1 MYPCSIDIN
10 VLIKTPPDGWEIECW
25 KTNTSWQMMMEG
37 EQLVLYFY
45 VGYGFVWDVLFFK
58 WGRDMQWKNVLGWNT
73 DWSQLNE
80 ECWCDSC
87 WVRWRWNLKE
97 SQTNTHGYTQLSELN
112 FMGSMSVCRPW
123 SGSMF
128 TTEYH
133 RCCWNTVVLR
143 VEDGGD
149 VLGVVLCV
157 GLSWDELCDDLNS
170 EDWYFDDL
178 SELHWFSLVSC
189 LHSVEIP
196 EHLELVQNPLS
207 RVLWSRML
215 ISILGWVRVKGNSY
229 KSKSL

>member
-10 VLIKTPPDGWEIECW
+10 VLIKTPPDGWKIECW
-25 KTNTSWQMMMEG
+25 KTNTSGQMMMEG

-58 WGRDMQWKNVLGWNT
+58 WGRDMQWKNVLGWNM
-73 DWSQLNE
+73 DGSQLNK
-80 ECWCDSC
+80 ECWCDCC
-87 WVRWRWNLKE
+87 WGKWRCWNLKE
-97 SQTNTHGYTQLSELN
+97 NQTNAHGYAQLSELN

-170 EDWYFDDL
+170 EDWLFWWFVRIALVFFGQLPSFCWNSRAFRIGPKSIESSPMVPNVVIYTRL
-178 SELHWFSLVSC
+178 S
-189 LHSVEIP
+189 
-196 EHLELVQNPLS
+196 
-207 RVLWSRML
+207 
-215 ISILGWVRVKGNSY
+215 
-229 KSKSL
+229 